1 MKKWVKFSLY
11 ICIPLLSGAAV
22 WIYKYINRPDISPL
36 ATAQSA
42 EKKSGSA
49 GKGKLPVTVY
59 IADRGMV
66 KDGIRRMGSLLAN
79 EVVNIA
85 SELAGKVEQI
95 NFTEGEFVN
104 RGKVLVK
111 LNDEELQSQLAR
123 AEYQMK
129 LTQEKLQR
137 QKILLEKEAVSRE
150 DYDQVQTEFNV
161 LQQDITQIKIKIDK
175 TEIKAPFNGVIGFRD
190 ISLGAYLQPG
200 SKIATLVDIANMK
213 LEFSISEKYAT
224 NLLIGKDAEFTV
236 EGLSRTFRAK
246 IYAIDPS
253 LDVKTRTVLLRA
265 VFSNPDHLLKPGM
278 SAKVLF
284 STSKN
289 TESIL
294 IPNEAIVQNAK
305 GRTVWVKRED
315 KAVSVPVEIGT
326 RSEDLIEIR
335 QGLVSG
341 DSVIIT
347 GLMQLRE
354 NLPVQATNLK

>member
-1 MKKWVKFSLY
+1 MRKWIRFSLY
-11 ICIPLLSGAAV
+11 ACIPLLFGVAV
-22 WIYKYINRPDISPL
+22 WIYKQQNQPEMNAPITSPL
-36 ATAQSA
+36 QQNTRQGA
-42 EKKSGSA
+42 
-49 GKGKLPVTVY
+49 KGALPITVY
-59 IADRGMV
+59 LADRGVV
-66 KDGIRRMGSLLAN
+66 KDGIRVTGSLLAN

-95 NFTEGEFVN
+95 NFTEGEFVS
-104 RGKVLVK
+104 RGKILVK
-111 LNDEELQSQLAR
+111 LNDEDLQAQLAR

-161 LQQDITQIKIKIDK
+161 LKQDIAQIKIKIDR
-175 TEIKAPFNGVIGFRD
+175 TEIKAPFNGIIGFRD

-200 SKIATLVDIANMK
+200 SKIATLVDIARLK

-224 NLLIGKDAEFTV
+224 NSLIGKEAEFTV
-236 EGLSRTFRAK
+236 EGVSRPFKAS
-246 IYAIDPS
+246 IYAVDPS
-253 LDVKTRTVLLRA
+253 LDVKTRTILLRA
-265 VFSNPDHLLKPGM
+265 LFNNADHLLKPGM

-284 STSKN
+284 SSSKN

-305 GRTVWVKRED
+305 GRTVWVKREG

-326 RSEDLIEIR
+326 RSEDRIEIR
-335 QGLVSG
+335 QGLNPG
-341 DSVIIT
+341 DSIIIT

-354 NLPVQATNLK
+354 NLPVLATN